1 MSVRVVVLAML
12 SGLLALTAVA
22 PAQASF
28 PGHNGRIAY
37 APPIFGLDTHA
48 FGTVDLSNRWVSIS
62 TGAVDL
68 PSNIAWSANGKRFA
82 FDAPATSSGAKRAI
96 YIGNADGS
104 GIRQV
109 GAGNRLR
116 YNPAWSPDG
125 TKLAFVQDNGSA
137 GSGDIYTMTTTGT
150 SLTRLT
156 TSTAWEGQPD
166 WAPDGTRIA
175 YTCVSGGRR
184 QLCQMTPKGGS
195 KTVTTG
201 SLGLPAVIALSWS
214 PTSLSLVF
222 SPRIA
227 AVCNGSTGCLAAA
240 AHLACWSCR
249 TASGAR
255 RGRRTARVSPS
266 SEMPTTGPWRSC
278 MSVLLTEAIYATS
291 AAVRTTCVSTRAV
304 GNRCHSPRRET
315 ARSIA

>member
-1 MSVRVVVLAML
+1 VSVRVVVLAML

-28 PGHNGRIAY
+28 HGHNGRIAY

-156 TSTAWEGQPD
+156 TGTAWEGQPD

-222 SPRIA
+222 STADSSGLQRIYRMSRSGGSPRMLVVQDGVWGPTWSPDGTRIA
-227 AVCNGSTGCLAAA
+227 FERDAHNGALEIVHVSALDGSDLR
-240 AHLACWSCR
+240 HLGGGENNIR
-249 TASGAR
+249 VDPSGWQ
-255 RGRRTARVSPS
+255 PL
-266 SEMPTTGPWRSC
+266 P
-278 MSVLLTEAIYATS
+278 
-291 AAVRTTCVSTRAV
+291 
-304 GNRCHSPRRET
+304 
-315 ARSIA
+315 